1 MRTSRLG
8 WFLAVPLLASVA
20 PIGAQEGD
28 PLKAEFSGSFSETR
42 LSAVVNAV
50 HEATKT
56 NIIVDSSVDADALL
70 VTTTATRQPLANFLT
85 EVERQ
90 TNLAH
95 TAWCGAIVLHPTGK
109 APAAEPRLPAAEGLD
124 ARLAMTFEATP
135 FMFAVERLR
144 TRTPLEIDVTPRARA
159 SVQQRGASLTLRVA
173 RMQLKHLLAHM
184 ARSADI
190 VWTLEGR
197 KVVFDAPGVEGR
209 TVDAATIDQPR
220 GDPLTAAAPTVDAS
234 KLLADLRTAG
244 GREGARRQL
253 IAAGK
258 QVAQP
263 VAAFIA
269 DPNLDPTTLSAALQV
284 LARVGEAAHAEPVLA
299 IFRDANRPLEVRNE
313 AGLALAALKAPS
325 SIGGLIDALDDT
337 WFRIAET
344 ARAALVEIGEP
355 AVAPLATRWQAAKD
369 RPSGNDGLVYRGLLI
384 FGSIGNDRCKQ
395 VLLDTLKTNAGPR
408 AVPLRHHAAIGLGF
422 TQDPKVIEPMIEAL
436 ERERQF
442 LVASYIARSLS
453 WITDQTL
460 PPQPARW
467 RAWWAQNKEKI
478 LTPNTDDLYDPVE
491 VPQFDLPTDPNKPSN
506 PPNTP
511 PR

>member
-28 PLKAEFSGSFSETR
+28 PLKAEYSGSFSGTR
-42 LSAVVNAV
+42 LSAVVSAV
-50 HEATKT
+50 HEVTKA
-56 NIIVDSSVDADALL
+56 NIIIDPSVDADALT
-70 VTTTATRQPLANFLT
+70 VTATATRQPLGAFLG
-85 EVERQ
+85 ELERQ

-95 TAWCGAIVLHPTGK
+95 TSWCGAVVLHPKDK
-109 APAAEPRLPAAEGLD
+109 APGAEPRLPTAEGLD
-124 ARLAMTFEATP
+124 ARLAMQFDGTP
-135 FMFAVERLR
+135 FLFAMERLR
-144 TRTPLEIDVTPRARA
+144 TRTPLEIDVTGRARA
-159 SVQQRGASLTLRVA
+159 SVQQRGVSLTMRVA

-184 ARSADI
+184 ARAGGLTWS
-190 VWTLEGR
+190 LEGR
-197 KVVFDAPGVEGR
+197 KVMFDAPGVEGR
-209 TVDAATIDQPR
+209 TVDAETIDVR
-220 GDPLTAAAPTVDAS
+220 GDQPLETAPVVDAG

-263 VAAFIA
+263 VAAFLA
-269 DPNLDPTTLSAALQV
+269 QPDLDPPTLVAALQV
-284 LARVGEAAHAEPVLA
+284 LARVGEAAQAEPVLA
-299 IFRDANRPLEVRNE
+299 IFRDANRPLDVRNE
-313 AGLALAALKAPS
+313 AGVALGALKAPG
-325 SIGGLIDALDDT
+325 SIGGLIDALDDP

-344 ARAALVEIGEP
+344 ARAALVELGEP
-355 AVAPLATRWQAAKD
+355 AVQPLAARWQAAMQ

-395 VLLDTLKTNAGPR
+395 LLLDTLKTSAGPR

-422 TQDPKVIEPMIEAL
+422 TQDPKMIEPMIEAL

-453 WITDQTL
+453 WITDQEL

-467 RAWWAQNKEKI
+467 RAWWAQNKDKI
-478 LTPNTDDLYDPVE
+478 LTPQDDLYDPLE
-491 VPQFDLPTDPNKPSN
+491 VPEFN
-506 PPNTP
+506 PPP
-511 PR
+511 PNRQ